1 MVSKISKRALETPAS
16 PIRRLVPYADEA
28 KKRGIQIYYLNIG
41 QPDIKTP
48 KVWYEYIEKYKPE
61 VVAYTHSQGLLE
73 LREAFSKYY
82 ERHNIHVTADEIM
95 VTNGGSE
102 AIMFALGVVCD
113 PGDEVIT
120 IEPFYANYLGFA
132 SYLNVKLV
140 PVTAHPEDGYRLP
153 PMSEFEKVV
162 SPKTKAI
169 LFSNPSNPTGTV
181 YTYEEMKTI
190 VDFAKKHDL
199 VIISDEVYREFTFD
213 GRKHISIFHFEGIEQ
228 QVIMVDSISKRYS
241 ACGARIGTF
250 VTKNKEFYKNALK
263 FAQARL
269 CPAETTQFGAIGL
282 LTLGEDYTNSV
293 RDEYQKRRDATYEA
307 LKEIPGVV
315 VHKPEGA
322 FYLSAKLPVEN
333 AEDFIIWMLKEFNVD
348 GKTTMV
354 SPLSGFYATPG
365 AGMSEIRIAYVLEAD
380 KLADAV
386 KILGEGIKVYNSRK

>member
-1 MVSKISKRALETPAS
+1 MISKRALETPAS

-28 KKRGIQIYYLNIG
+28 KKRGVQIYYLNIG

-73 LREAFSKYY
+73 LREAFAKYY
-82 ERHNIHVTADEIM
+82 ARHNIHVTADEII

-153 PMSEFEKVV
+153 PISEFEKVV

-181 YTYEEMKTI
+181 YTYEEIKTI
-190 VDFAKKHDL
+190 VEFAKKYNL

-213 GRKHISIFHFEGIEQ
+213 GRKHISIYHFEGIED

-241 ACGARIGTF
+241 ACGARIGTL

-263 FAQARL
+263 FGQARL
-269 CPAETTQFGAIGL
+269 CPAEITQFGAIGL
-282 LTLGEDYTNSV
+282 LTLGEDYTNLV
-293 RDEYQKRRDATYEA
+293 RDEYQRRRDAAYEGM
-307 LKEIPGVV
+307 KQIPGVV

-322 FYLSAKLPVEN
+322 FYLSAKLPVDN
-333 AEDFIIWMLKEFNVD
+333 AEDFIIWMLKEFSVD

-365 AGMSEIRIAYVLEAD
+365 AGMSEIRIAYVLEAE

-386 KILGEGIKVYNSRK
+386 KILGEGIKAYNSRK

>member
-1 MVSKISKRALETPAS
+1 
-16 PIRRLVPYADEA
+16 
-28 KKRGIQIYYLNIG
+28 
-41 QPDIKTP
+41 
-48 KVWYEYIEKYKPE
+48 
-61 VVAYTHSQGLLE
+61 
-73 LREAFSKYY
+73 
-82 ERHNIHVTADEIM
+82 
-95 VTNGGSE
+95 
-102 AIMFALGVVCD
+102 
-113 PGDEVIT
+113 
-120 IEPFYANYLGFA
+120 
-132 SYLNVKLV
+132 
-140 PVTAHPEDGYRLP
+140 
-153 PMSEFEKVV
+153 MSEFEKVI

-190 VDFAKKHDL
+190 VEFAKKHDL

-213 GRKHISIFHFEGIEQ
+213 GRKHISIFHFEGIEE

-322 FYLSAKLPVEN
+322 FYLSAKLPVETQKTLSSGCSKN
-333 AEDFIIWMLKEFNVD
+333 STLMANND
-348 GKTTMV
+348 GLPT
-354 SPLSGFYATPG
+354 
-365 AGMSEIRIAYVLEAD
+365 ERILCHTWRWNERN
-380 KLADAV
+380 K
-386 KILGEGIKVYNSRK
+386 NSLRA